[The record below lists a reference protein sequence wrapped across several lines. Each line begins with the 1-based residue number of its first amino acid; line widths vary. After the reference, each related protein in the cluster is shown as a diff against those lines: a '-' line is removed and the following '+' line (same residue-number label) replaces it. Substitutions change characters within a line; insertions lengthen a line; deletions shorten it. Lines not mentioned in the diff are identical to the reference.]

1 MVAPP
6 PVQAAPEIVP
16 VEIDKEAKWWY
27 RPGNKRYD
35 RDHGRKYPDRYY
47 SSYRFKGPS
56 WSIACARK
64 YRSFDPWSGTFLGR
78 DGERHRCR
86 LSPASLRAGATIR
99 ACPAGLAGG
108 EGAEGRLRVSAL
120 PAQRFPARP
129 DGR

>member
-1 MVAPP
+1 MRRSVPILAAMILAAAGAGPATAMVAPP

-86 LSPASLRAGATIR
+86 L
-99 ACPAGLAGG
+99 
-108 EGAEGRLRVSAL
+108 
-120 PAQRFPARP
+120 
-129 DGR
+129 